1 MIAFVTFKD
10 VQCILVAQEAD
21 KLIYIKIEGP
31 ETLELLDGMR
41 WDL

>member
-1 MIAFVTFKD
+1 MAFVTFKD
-10 VQCILVAQEAD
+10 VLVAQEAD
-21 KLIYIKIEGP
+21 KLIYIKIESP